1 MSTPPGK
8 RQRLLPSVSV
18 SPAHAQEVS
27 KAAQDAPFPWKDAVP
42 EDLARWFEMF
52 AKSRNTLPE
61 FVFTAAL
68 TTVAAIMGPKVYVRL
83 RKEYPEPV
91 NLFTICM
98 AEPGAGKSQAFRMSI
113 IDPLMSLGGPMSNIL
128 VDEYTRRGLFR
139 HLQRN
144 YGRGL
149 LAYEELTSFFDQV
162 HRKQLEGTGE
172 RQMFCRLYDSGRWTS
187 SVGIYIYKITTY
199 MKGSE

>member
-1 MSTPPGK
+1 MASPPGLK
-8 RQRLLPSVSV
+8 RQRLLMGPSINV
-18 SPAHAQEVS
+18 SPTHAQEVS
-27 KAAQDAPFPWKDAVP
+27 QAAQNSPFPWKDAVP
-42 EDLARWFEMF
+42 EEISNWFEMY

-61 FVFTAAL
+61 FIFTAAL
-68 TTVAAIMGPKVYVRL
+68 TTVAALMGPKVYVRL

-113 IDPLMSLGGPMSNIL
+113 IDPIMSLGSPLSNIL

-139 HLQRN
+139 HLQQN
-144 YGRGL
+144 SGRGL

-162 HRKQLEGTGE
+162 HRRQLEGSGE

-187 SVGIYIYKITTY
+187 SIGTFNCFHIL
-199 MKGSE
+199 